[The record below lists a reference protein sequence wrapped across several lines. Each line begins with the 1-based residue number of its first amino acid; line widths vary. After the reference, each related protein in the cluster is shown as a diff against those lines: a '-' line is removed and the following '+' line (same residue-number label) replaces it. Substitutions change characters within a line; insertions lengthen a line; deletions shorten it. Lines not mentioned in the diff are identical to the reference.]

1 MLFANDYNDNRIHID
16 DTQSNNEYYC
26 PYCGATVITKKGDVR
41 QHHFAHK
48 ASHACRDTWESNR
61 SYDISPWHNEWQS
74 CFPKENQ
81 ELKLSLGETVHR
93 ADVVVDY
100 TVVEFQ
106 HSILSPDKFDD
117 RNNFYLNLGYKVVW
131 LFDLSELFEHGQLTF
146 EKENSDLVFKWI
158 NPKRAFNRYDINS
171 GCIDLFFQLNSDENN
186 CIVRVKAVSEFGFES
201 FTTSELMSKA
211 DFLYYVGLRN
221 GQCLPPCRDDIE
233 QNQKYRLFKEKYNIM
248 LNRQQERA
256 LQAVEGSNLLLAVPG
271 SGKTTVLVARL
282 GHMIINKGIEPEN
295 ILAITFNKNAAHEM
309 KERFSAK
316 FGEDLAEKIN
326 FRTLNS
332 LSLEIYKEFCYQSN
346 RRIRNHIKETDK
358 RKFLSQIYKKYYHE
372 VATESDVVE
381 LSTAITYIKNMML
394 SEEQIR
400 KIESEYPH
408 IFDMYSDY
416 AEEMKRSNLMD
427 YDDQMCFA
435 HWILK
440 EKTNFAERYTKRF
453 KYICVDEAQDTSKIQ
468 HKIIHLLAQNNNL
481 FMVGDEDQSIYGFRA
496 AYPKALLNF
505 RYEYINPYIL
515 RMERNYRSA
524 SQIVDLAQNFIS
536 QNKGRYEKNMVSERD
551 KGENVGLITVTSRDE
566 QYLHLLDVA
575 KTLEKETAFLYR
587 DNESAVVL
595 VDLLLKNNI
604 PFKLRKPEM
613 NFFATRVV
621 KDIVSYL
628 SLSVNEYDVKSFE
641 QICNKGILYLKNK
654 QKSYAIDSMTNRK
667 LSVFDAIDEQMKYVE
682 QKYKH
687 RGEFFRGF
695 MQEIAS
701 LTTAEAI
708 ELIYNQGYNKYIEEK
723 HLDSGKIEVLK
734 ILAKQYPEISQF
746 LMQIKELEERL
757 MQGFDEKSKIILST
771 VHSSKG
777 LEYDTVYM
785 VDVFDGQ
792 FPSSHPNK
800 IRGSKDNADAEQEE
814 RRLFYVGIT
823 RAKNNLCLFNIENQK
838 STFIEEL
845 FPNVRYV
852 RLTKEAEEYRKSLEK
867 QKRIQEMELKKKRK
881 EAEKRAQEQ
890 AEQYKMF
897 IRLQAEREEK
907 AKRIRLEKQ
916 KKEQEVRQVRA
927 IADKNSRYNQVKD
940 RFNQTDTPVYDSSG
954 QRWIKCEICGE
965 IKESSDFLDYGG
977 PNRATLGLCRD
988 CLKKANK

>member
-26 PYCGATVITKKGDVR
+26 PYCGAPVITKKGDVR

-48 ASHACRDTWESNR
+48 VSHACRDTWESNR

-74 CFPKENQ
+74 CFPKDNQ

-93 ADVVVDY
+93 ADVVIDY

-106 HSILSPDKFDD
+106 HSILSPDNFDD

-131 LFDLSELFEHGQLTF
+131 LFDLSDLFENGQLSF
-146 EKENSDLVFKWI
+146 EKENSDLVFQWI

-171 GCIDLFFQLNSDENN
+171 GCIDLFFQLNNDENN

-211 DFLYYVGLRN
+211 DFLYYVGLRK

-233 QNQKYRLFKEKYNIM
+233 QNQKYRLFKEKYNIT
-248 LNRQQERA
+248 LNRHQERA

-282 GHMIINKGIEPEN
+282 GHMILNKGIEPEN
-295 ILAITFNKNAAHEM
+295 ILAITFNRNAAHEM

-316 FGEDLAEKIN
+316 FGKELGEKIE
-326 FRTLNS
+326 FSTLNS
-332 LSLEIYKEFCYQSN
+332 LSSRIYEKFCSQN
-346 RRIRNHIKETDK
+346 NHPVRKLIKETEK
-358 RKFLSQIYKKYYHE
+358 RVFLSQIYKKYNNE
-372 VATESDVVE
+372 VATESDIIE

-394 SEEQIR
+394 SEEQIH
-400 KIESEYPH
+400 KIEPSYPH
-408 IFDMYSDY
+408 IFDMYSSY
-416 AEEMKRSNLMD
+416 KEELNRNNLMD

-435 HWILK
+435 HWILNK
-440 EKTNFAERYTKRF
+440 KTEFAEQYTKKF

-468 HKIIHLLAQNNNL
+468 HEIIYMLAKDNNI

-505 RYEYINPYIL
+505 RYKYINPYIL
-515 RMERNYRSA
+515 RMERNYRST
-524 SQIVDLAQNFIS
+524 SQIVELAQTFIS
-536 QNKGRYEKNMVSERD
+536 QNKGRYEKNMVAERGI
-551 KGENVGLITVTSRDE
+551 GEDVCLRTVASREE
-566 QYLHLLDVA
+566 QYLYLLDVA
-575 KTLEKETAFLYR
+575 KTVEKETAFLYR

-628 SLSVNEYDVKSFE
+628 SLSVDEYDIKSFE
-641 QICNKGILYLKNK
+641 QICNKGIFYIKNQ
-654 QKSYAIDSMTNRK
+654 QKEYAIKNMVTRN
-667 LSVFDAIDEQMKYVE
+667 LSVFDAIDEQMKYVKDNY
-682 QKYKH
+682 KY
-687 RGEFFRGF
+687 RGEDFR
-695 MQEIAS
+695 ETIKKVAT
-701 LTTAEAI
+701 LTTSEAI
-708 ELIYNQGYNKYIEEK
+708 EHLVNKGYGDYIEK
-723 HLDSGKIEVLK
+723 NYLDSGKFEVLI
-734 ILAKQYPEISQF
+734 ILAKQYPKISQF
-746 LMQIKELEERL
+746 LIRIKELEESL
-757 MQGFDEKSKIILST
+757 AQDFDGESKIILST

-785 VDVFDGQ
+785 VDVFDGR
-792 FPSSHPNK
+792 FPSSRPNK

-823 RAKNNLCLFNIENQK
+823 RAKNNLCLFNIENKK

-845 FPNVRYV
+845 FPDVRYS
-852 RLTKEAEEYRKSLEK
+852 RQMKEAEEL
-867 QKRIQEMELKKKRK
+867 KRIKYIEMQLKRK
-881 EAEKRAQEQ
+881 EEEKRKQEQ
-890 AEQYKMF
+890 AKL
-897 IRLQAEREEK
+897 IRLQTEQKEQAR
-907 AKRIRLEKQ
+907 RILLEKEQ
-916 KKEQEVRQVRA
+916 KARRA
-927 IADKNSRYNQVKD
+927 RANADKNSRYNQVKD

-954 QRWIKCEICGE
+954 QKWIKCEICCE
-965 IKESSDFLDYGG
+965 IKESSDFLDYGC
-977 PNRATLGLCRD
+977 PNRATLGQCRD
-988 CLKKANK
+988 CLKKQAKI

>member
-26 PYCGATVITKKGDVR
+26 PYCGAPVITKKGDVR

-48 ASHACRDTWESNR
+48 VSHACRDTWESNR

-74 CFPKENQ
+74 CFPKDNQ

-93 ADVVVDY
+93 ADVVIDY

-106 HSILSPDKFDD
+106 HSILSPDNFDD

-131 LFDLSELFEHGQLTF
+131 LFDLSELFENGQLSF
-146 EKENSDLVFKWI
+146 EKENSDLVFQWI

-171 GCIDLFFQLNSDENN
+171 GCIDLFFQLNNDENN

-211 DFLYYVGLRN
+211 DFLYYVGLRK

-233 QNQKYRLFKEKYNIM
+233 QNQKYRLFKEKYNIT
-248 LNRQQERA
+248 LNRHQERA

-282 GHMIINKGIEPEN
+282 GHMILNKGIEPEN
-295 ILAITFNKNAAHEM
+295 ILAITFNRNAAHEM

-316 FGEDLAEKIN
+316 FGEELGERID

-332 LSLEIYKEFCYQSN
+332 LSSKIYKAFCIQSN
-346 RRIRNHIKETDK
+346 RRIRSLVKETDK
-358 RKFLSQIYKKYYHE
+358 RNFLSQIYKKHFHE
-372 VATESDVVE
+372 LATESDVIE

-400 KIESEYPH
+400 KMESNYPH

-416 AEEMKRSNLMD
+416 EEEMKRRNLMD
-427 YDDQMCFA
+427 YDDQMRFA
-435 HWILK
+435 HLILK
-440 EKTNFAERYTKRF
+440 EKTEFAERYTKKF

-468 HKIIHLLAQNNNL
+468 HAIIYLLSKNNNV

-505 RYEYINPYIL
+505 RYDYINPYIL
-515 RMERNYRSA
+515 RMEQNYRST
-524 SQIVDLAQNFIS
+524 SQIVDLAQTFIS
-536 QNKGRYEKNMVSERD
+536 QNKGRYEKNMVAERGI
-551 KGENVGLITVTSRDE
+551 GEDVSLRTVASREE
-566 QYLHLLDVA
+566 QYLYLLDVA
-575 KTLEKETAFLYR
+575 KTVEKETAFLYR

-604 PFKLRKPEM
+604 SFKLRKPEM

-621 KDIVSYL
+621 KDIVAYL
-628 SLSVNEYDVKSFE
+628 SLSVDEYDVKSFE

-654 QKSYAIDSMTNRK
+654 QKSYAIDSITNRK
-667 LSVFDAIDEQMKYVE
+667 LSVFEAIDEQMKYVE

-687 RGEFFRGF
+687 RGEYFRRF
-695 MQEIAS
+695 MQEITS

-708 ELIYNQGYNKYIEEK
+708 ELIYNQGYNNYIEEK
-723 HLDSGKIEVLK
+723 HLDIGKIEVLK
-734 ILAKQYPEISQF
+734 ILAEQYPEISRF
-746 LMQIKELEERL
+746 LIHIKELEESL
-757 MQGFDEKSKIILST
+757 AQDFDGESKIILST

-785 VDVFDGQ
+785 VDVFDGRL
-792 FPSSHPNK
+792 PSSRPNK
-800 IRGSKDNADAEQEE
+800 IRASKDNADAEQEE

-823 RAKNNLCLFNIENQK
+823 RAKNNLCLFNIENKK

-845 FPNVRYV
+845 FPDVLYL
-852 RLTKEAEEYRKSLEK
+852 RLTKKAEE
-867 QKRIQEMELKKKRK
+867 QKRIKEIELQKKRK
-881 EAEKRAQEQ
+881 AEEKREQEQ
-890 AEQYKMF
+890 AERKE
-897 IRLQAEREEK
+897 QAR
-907 AKRIRLEKQ
+907 RIRLEKEQ
-916 KKEQEVRQVRA
+916 KARQARA
-927 IADKNSRYNQVKD
+927 NADKNSRYNQVKGS
-940 RFNQTDTPVYDSSG
+940 FNQTKDPVYDSSG
-954 QRWIKCEICGE
+954 ERWLKCEICGE
-965 IKESSDFLDYGG
+965 IKESSDFLIYGG
-977 PNRATLGLCRD
+977 DRVTLGQCRD
-988 CLKKANK
+988 CLKKRTNK

>member
-26 PYCGATVITKKGDVR
+26 PYCGAPVITKKGDVR

-48 ASHACRDTWESNR
+48 VSHACRDTWEINR

-74 CFPKENQ
+74 CFPKDNQ

-93 ADVVVDY
+93 ADVVIDY

-131 LFDLSELFEHGQLTF
+131 LFDLSDLFENGQLSF
-146 EKENSDLVFKWI
+146 EKENSDLVFQWI

-171 GCIDLFFQLNSDENN
+171 GCIDLFFQLNNDENN

-211 DFLYYVGLRN
+211 DFLYYVGLRKE
-221 GQCLPPCRDDIE
+221 QCLPPCRDDIE
-233 QNQKYRLFKEKYNIM
+233 QNQKYRLFKEKYNIT
-248 LNRQQERA
+248 LNRHQERA

-295 ILAITFNKNAAHEM
+295 ILAITFNRNAAHEM

-316 FGEDLAEKIN
+316 FGEELGERIE

-332 LSLEIYKEFCYQSN
+332 LSLEIYKEFCNQSN
-346 RRIRNHIKETDK
+346 HRIRSLVKETDK
-358 RKFLSQIYKKYYHE
+358 RNFLSQIYKKHFHE
-372 VATESDVVE
+372 LATESDVIE

-394 SEEQIR
+394 SEEQIQNM
-400 KIESEYPH
+400 ESNYPH

-416 AEEMKRSNLMD
+416 EEEMKRSYLMD
-427 YDDQMCFA
+427 YDDQMRFA

-440 EKTNFAERYTKRF
+440 EKTEFAERYTKKF

-468 HKIIHLLAQNNNL
+468 HAIIYLLSKNNNV

-505 RYEYINPYIL
+505 RYDYINPYIL
-515 RMERNYRSA
+515 RMERNYRST
-524 SQIVDLAQNFIS
+524 SQIVDLAKIFIS
-536 QNKGRYEKNMVSERD
+536 QNKGRYEKNMVAERGI
-551 KGENVGLITVTSRDE
+551 GEDVCLRTVASREE
-566 QYLHLLDVA
+566 QYLYLLDVA
-575 KTLEKETAFLYR
+575 KTVEKETAFLYR

-595 VDLLLKNNI
+595 ADWLLKNNI

-628 SLSVNEYDVKSFE
+628 SLSVDGYDVKSFE
-641 QICNKGILYLKNK
+641 QICNKGIFYIMSK
-654 QKSYAIDSMTNRK
+654 QKEYAIKSMVTRN
-667 LSVFDAIDEQMKYVE
+667 LSVFDAIDEQMNYV
-682 QKYKH
+682 KGNHKH
-687 RGEFFRGF
+687 CGEFFRRF
-695 MQEIAS
+695 MHGVAT
-701 LTTAEAI
+701 LNTAEAI
-708 ELIYNQGYNKYIEEK
+708 EYLLNEGYCDYIEK
-723 HLDSGKIEVLK
+723 NRLDSGKVEVLI

-746 LMQIKELEERL
+746 LIHIKKLEKKL
-757 MQGFDEKSKIILST
+757 MLSFDEKSKIILST
-771 VHSSKG
+771 IHSSKG

-785 VDVFDGQ
+785 VDVFDGR
-792 FPSSHPNK
+792 FPSSRPNK
-800 IRGSKDNADAEQEE
+800 IRGSKDNADSEQEE

-823 RAKNNLCLFNIENQK
+823 RAKNNLCLFNIENKK
-838 STFIEEL
+838 SAFIEEL
-845 FPNVRYV
+845 FPDVRYV
-852 RLTKEAEEYRKSLEK
+852 RLTKEAEEYRKSLER
-867 QKRIQEMELKKKRK
+867 QKRIQEMELQKKRK

-890 AEQYKMF
+890 A
-897 IRLQAEREEK
+897 AHEEK
-907 AKRIRLEKQ
+907 
-916 KKEQEVRQVRA
+916 VRQKRLRREKEA
-927 IADKNSRYNQVKD
+927 KLARTIADKHLRYNQVKD
-940 RFNQTDTPVYDSSG
+940 KFNQMDTPVYDSSG

-965 IKESSDFLDYGG
+965 IKVSSDFLIYGG
-977 PNRATLGLCRD
+977 DRVTLGQCRD
-988 CLKKANK
+988 CLKK

>member
-26 PYCGATVITKKGDVR
+26 PYCGAPVITKKGDVR

-48 ASHACRDTWESNR
+48 VSHACRDTWESNR

-74 CFPKENQ
+74 CFPKDNQ

-93 ADVVVDY
+93 ADVVIDY

-131 LFDLSELFEHGQLTF
+131 LFDLSDLFENGQLSF
-146 EKENSDLVFKWI
+146 EKENSDLVFQWI

-171 GCIDLFFQLNSDENN
+171 GCIDLFFQLNNDENN

-211 DFLYYVGLRN
+211 DFLYYVGLRK

-233 QNQKYRLFKEKYNIM
+233 QNQKYRLFKEKYNIT
-248 LNRQQERA
+248 LNRHQERA

-282 GHMIINKGIEPEN
+282 GYMILNKGIEPEN
-295 ILAITFNKNAAHEM
+295 ILAITFNRNAAHEM

-316 FGEDLAEKIN
+316 FGEELGERID

-332 LSLEIYKEFCYQSN
+332 LSLEIYKAFCSQSN
-346 RRIRNHIKETDK
+346 HRIRSLVKETDK
-358 RKFLSQIYKKYYHE
+358 RNFLSQIYKKHFHE
-372 VATESDVVE
+372 LATESDVIE

-400 KIESEYPH
+400 KMESNYPH

-416 AEEMKRSNLMD
+416 EEEMKRRNLMD
-427 YDDQMCFA
+427 YDDQMRFA

-440 EKTNFAERYTKRF
+440 EKTEFAERYTKKF
-453 KYICVDEAQDTSKIQ
+453 QYICVDEAQDTSKIQ
-468 HKIIHLLAQNNNL
+468 HAIIYLLSKNNNV

-505 RYEYINPYIL
+505 RYDYINPYIL
-515 RMERNYRSA
+515 RMERNYRST
-524 SQIVDLAQNFIS
+524 SQIVDLAKIFIS
-536 QNKGRYEKNMVSERD
+536 QNKGRYEKNMVAERGI
-551 KGENVGLITVTSRDE
+551 GEDVCLRTVASREE
-566 QYLHLLDVA
+566 QYSYLLDVA
-575 KTLEKETAFLYR
+575 KTVEKETAFLYR

-621 KDIVSYL
+621 KDIVAYL
-628 SLSVNEYDVKSFE
+628 SLSVDEYDVKSFE
-641 QICNKGILYLKNK
+641 QICNKGIFYLKNK
-654 QKSYAIDSMTNRK
+654 QKSYAIGSMKNKK
-667 LSVFDAIDEQMKYVE
+667 LSVFDAIDEQMNYVE

-687 RGEFFRGF
+687 RGEFFRRF

-701 LTTAEAI
+701 LTTTEAI
-708 ELIYNQGYNKYIEEK
+708 ELIYDQGYNKYIEEK
-723 HLDSGKIEVLK
+723 HLDIGKIEVLK
-734 ILAKQYPEISQF
+734 ILAKQYPEISRF
-746 LMQIKELEERL
+746 LKHIKELEESL
-757 MQGFDEKSKIILST
+757 AQDFDGESKIILST

-785 VDVFDGQ
+785 VDVFDGR
-792 FPSSHPNK
+792 FPSSRPNK
-800 IRGSKDNADAEQEE
+800 IRASKDNADTEQEE

-823 RAKNNLCLFNIENQK
+823 RAKNNLCLFNIENKK
-838 STFIEEL
+838 SAFIEEL
-845 FPNVRYV
+845 FPDVRYV
-852 RLTKEAEEYRKSLEK
+852 RLTKEAEEYRNLLRNKNVFKKWNYKRNKKRQRKEHKNKRNNIICSFVCK
-867 QKRIQEMELKKKRK
+867 QNAKKKPKEYVWKSRK
-881 EAEKRAQEQ
+881 KNKKLDKLEL
-890 AEQYKMF
+890 
-897 IRLQAEREEK
+897 LQ
-907 AKRIRLEKQ
+907 
-916 KKEQEVRQVRA
+916 
-927 IADKNSRYNQVKD
+927 
-940 RFNQTDTPVYDSSG
+940 
-954 QRWIKCEICGE
+954 IKIHDI
-965 IKESSDFLDYGG
+965 IK
-977 PNRATLGLCRD
+977 
-988 CLKKANK
+988 